1 MKCISG
7 EDKDMEVRYTTT
19 SVGGKRAVQ
28 TLAVQ
33 IAEQVEKDQGKPVPV
48 VRLKKDHYSH
58 KSYGKIYTPVFEIVE
73 WVSMSGEAEAED
85 APAVEAPAEAEAEAP
100 RRRRRSA

>member
-1 MKCISG
+1 LSG

-19 SVGGKRAVQ
+19 SVGGKRGVQ
-28 TLAVQ
+28 TLAVA

-58 KSYGKIYTPVFEIVE
+58 KLRQDFYAGV
-73 WVSMSGEAEAED
+73 
-85 APAVEAPAEAEAEAP
+85 
-100 RRRRRSA
+100 